1 MSNYSD
7 FAFYYDGLT
16 RNVDYKNRAVYF
28 DTLVKKY
35 FSSGG
40 SYLVDLACGTG
51 SLSEEFSKLG
61 YDVIGI
67 DYSEEMLSEAL
78 NKKFDSGS
86 DIQYVCQDMTSFE
99 LYGNADA
106 IICALDSIN
115 HLKSAD
121 DIRKTFE
128 RAFLFLQPGGVFI
141 FDANTAYKHR
151 EILADNS
158 FVFENEQVFC
168 AWQNSYTKEDNRVDI
183 SLDFFEKNENGK
195 YDRYSEDFSEIAPET
210 EILDRF
216 LTETGFEVLEHFDE
230 DSFNPVHEKS
240 QRIIYVTRKAQ
251 QT

>member
-16 RNVDYKNRAVYF
+16 KNVDYKKRAAYF
-28 DTLVKKY
+28 DMLIKKY
-35 FSSGG
+35 CTSGG

-51 SLSEEFSKLG
+51 SLSEEFSSMG

-86 DIQYVCQDMTSFE
+86 DIQYVCQDMTAFE

-115 HLKSAD
+115 HLASAD
-121 DIRKTFE
+121 DIRKTIE
-128 RAFLFLQPGGVFI
+128 RAYLFLQKGGVFI

-151 EILADNS
+151 EILGDNA
-158 FVFENEQVFC
+158 FVFENDQVFC
-168 AWQNSYTKEDNRVDI
+168 AWQNSYSEEDNRVDI
-183 SLDFFEKNENGK
+183 SLDFFEKNDSGK

-210 EILDRF
+210 ETIDKF
-216 LTETGFEVLEHFDE
+216 LINAGFSIEAHFDE
-230 DSFNPVHEKS
+230 DSTDPVHEKS
-240 QRIIYVTRKAQ
+240 QRIIYIAKK
-251 QT
+251 